1 LQVWKQKVIWEGF
14 IKCCERTVPQS
25 YTVMLQLP
33 PNKLSEFLAAVPK
46 IRDPLLV
53 HVQVKLI
60 V

>member
-1 LQVWKQKVIWEGF
+1 VIWEGF

-53 HVQVKLI
+53 HVQVKQI